1 MDNDGKTRMKNDDLS
16 LRRIFKECR
25 TVAVVGMSANPDRPS
40 NRVAKY
46 LMDHGYTVIPV
57 NPGPDE
63 ILGQKCYPDLASVPV
78 KIDLI
83 DVFRKADDVLPIAR
97 EAIRIGARCLW
108 LQLGVI
114 NEEAAE
120 LAAAAG
126 LDVVMDRCTKI
137 EHARL

>member
-1 MDNDGKTRMKNDDLS
+1 MKNDDLS

>member
-1 MDNDGKTRMKNDDLS
+1 MKNDDLS

-63 ILGQKCYPDLASVPV
+63 LLGRKCYPDLASVPV